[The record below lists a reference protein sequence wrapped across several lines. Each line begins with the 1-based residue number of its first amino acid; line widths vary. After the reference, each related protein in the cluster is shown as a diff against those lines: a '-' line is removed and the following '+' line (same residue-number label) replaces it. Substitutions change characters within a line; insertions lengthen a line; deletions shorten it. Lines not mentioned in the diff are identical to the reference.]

1 VEYKNRYAKLN
12 PAQRE
17 AVDQIDGPL
26 LVVAGP
32 GTGKTE
38 LLSMRVANIL
48 LQTDT
53 LPENILCLTFT
64 DSAANAMRERL
75 INIIGVNAYK
85 VSINTFHSFGTE
97 TINQNGEF
105 FYSGANF
112 KSVED
117 LSVRAILVAIFD
129 ELSHDNPLSSKMN
142 GKYTHL
148 DSAIQT
154 ISELKKSG
162 LTDEELRMILD
173 KNDLVIEKI
182 EPKLSAIFEERISKT
197 TLEKLKDILPS
208 LESLILPT
216 DVPGITPIARIMHE
230 SLVIAIQEAE
240 ENPKTTPPL
249 NRWKGEWLK
258 PDHTGKKK
266 ILKSSE
272 SQKKLRAL
280 SYVYYKYLSTMREN
294 ELYDYDDMILDVLHA
309 IETNPELKATLQEK
323 YQYIMVDEFQD
334 TNLAQ
339 MRIIYSLT
347 DNIVNEGHPNIM
359 VVGDDDQAIFS
370 FHGADIG
377 NIIHFKEAYKDV
389 KIVTLKDNYRSTS
402 PILDFSHEVIQ
413 QGSIRLENISE
424 DIDKT
429 LISNS
434 NEKPI
439 DVSMIQTE
447 SIGQERAILVS
458 NIKKDIESGENPSQI
473 TVIARMHKELVALL
487 PYFADEGINVSYERQ
502 DNILDNEIIILVEKI
517 SKIIVALQTSD
528 HRTSNVVLSEI
539 IGHPVWNFDVK
550 EIWKLSLQSYSER
563 KSWLEIMS
571 ESEVFSAFHSWLINL
586 SAKSTSYPIE
596 RILDDIIGKDK
607 VEKSD
612 YQSPIFNYYFS
623 DKKLNESPEE
633 YVMYIEAMRTLRS
646 KLKEYD
652 PLNAPTL
659 KTFIEYI
666 ELNRALGNEIRS
678 IRPKSQ
684 NQANAINL
692 MTAHKAKGLEFNN
705 VYVINVVDSNWGEKS
720 RGRSRNINY
729 PENLPIATS
738 SDSIDERIRLFF
750 VASTRAKKRFTI
762 SYSTM
767 NEVGRET
774 FVSSFLAGSSLMPE
788 KRNAEVSIQDIAEK
802 EWYQNIVNLPSATML
817 EILSPVLDNLK
828 LSPTHINNF
837 IDLERGGP
845 QHFLINNLLRF
856 PQAMSDS
863 AAYGTAIH
871 KTLQKAH
878 DHLTNFGK
886 RRPVED
892 LMTDFDDFL
901 KDQRLPE
908 NEYSKNLE
916 KGISHLQKFLSE
928 KYSTF
933 STSQKTELSFAHQQ
947 VVIDNAELNGQLD
960 LVDIDEKNKT
970 ISITD
975 YKTGKPADGW
985 KSSEA
990 YEQIK
995 LHKYRQQLMFYLLL
1009 VKNSRDYSKFKLVG
1023 EYLSFIQPDK
1033 SNSIITLE
1041 AEFSD
1046 DELANFKKL
1055 VVAIWKHIK
1064 SLDLPDVSKY
1074 DKSIKGIQQFEQD
1087 LIENKI

>member
-1 VEYKNRYAKLN
+1 VEYKKRYTKLN
-12 PAQRE
+12 PAQKV
-17 AVDQIDGPL
+17 AVDTIDGPL

-75 INIIGVNAYK
+75 INIIGANAYK
-85 VSINTFHSFGTE
+85 VSINTFHGFGTE
-97 TINQNGEF
+97 TINQNSEF
-105 FYSGANF
+105 FYSGADF

-117 LSVRAILVAIFD
+117 LSVRAILVEIFD
-129 ELSHDNPLSSKMN
+129 ELPHDNPLSSKMN

-162 LTDEELRMILD
+162 LTDEELRAILD

-197 TLEKLKDILPS
+197 TLEKLKDILPI

-216 DVPGITPIARIMHE
+216 DVPGITPIARIMHDRL
-230 SLVIAIQEAE
+230 SVAILEAE
-240 ENPKTTPPL
+240 AHPKTTPPL
-249 NRWKGEWLK
+249 TLWKGEWLK

-280 SYVYYKYLSTMREN
+280 SYVYFKYLATMREN

-323 YQYIMVDEFQD
+323 YQYVMVDEFQD

-347 DNIVNEGHPNIM
+347 DNIVNEGRPNIM

-377 NIIHFKEAYKDV
+377 NIIHFKEAYKKV
-389 KIVTLKDNYRSTS
+389 QIVTLKDNYRSTA

-413 QGSIRLENISE
+413 QGSVRLENISE

-434 NEKPI
+434 REKPI
-439 DVSMIQTE
+439 DVCLIETE

-458 NIKKDIESGENPSQI
+458 NIKKDIESGEKPNQI

-487 PYFADEGINVSYERQ
+487 PYLSDEGINVSYERQ
-502 DNILDNEIIILVEKI
+502 DNILDNEIVILVEKI
-517 SKIIVALQTSD
+517 AKIIVALQTGD

-539 IGHPVWNFDVK
+539 IGHPIWDFDVK
-550 EIWKLSLQSYSER
+550 EIWKLSLQAYTER
-563 KSWLEIMS
+563 KSWFEIMGA
-571 ESEVFSAFHSWLINL
+571 SEVFSAFQSWLIGL
-586 SAKSTSYPIE
+586 SAKSSSYPIE
-596 RILDDIIGKDK
+596 RMLDDIIGKDK
-607 VEKSD
+607 LAESD
-612 YQSPIFNYYFS
+612 YESPIFNYYFS
-623 DKKLNESPEE
+623 DKRLNESPEE
-633 YVMYIEAMRTLRS
+633 YVTYIEAMRTLRT

-652 PLNAPTL
+652 PLSTPTL
-659 KTFIEYI
+659 KTFLEYI

-684 NQANAINL
+684 NQSNAINL

-705 VYVINVVDSNWGEKS
+705 VYVINVIDSNWGEKS

-729 PENLPIATS
+729 PENLPIATN

-750 VASTRAKKRFTI
+750 VASTRAKKRLTI

-774 FVSSFLAGSSLMPE
+774 FVSSFLAGSTLIPE
-788 KRNAEVSIQDIAEK
+788 KRKANISIKDIAEK
-802 EWYQNIVNLPSATML
+802 EWYQNIVNLPTTTML
-817 EILSPVLDNLK
+817 EILSSVLDNLK
-828 LSPTHINNF
+828 LSATHINNF
-837 IDLERGGP
+837 IDIERGGP

-892 LMTDFDDFL
+892 LMTDFDTFL

-916 KGISHLQKFLSE
+916 KGISHLQTFLSE

-975 YKTGKPADGW
+975 YKTGKPANEW
-985 KSSEA
+985 KSSES

-995 LHKYRQQLMFYLLL
+995 LHKYRQQLMFYRLL
-1009 VKNSRDYSKFKLVG
+1009 VENSRDYSKFALVG
-1023 EYLSFIQPDK
+1023 EYLSFVQPDK
-1033 SNSIITLE
+1033 SNAVITLE

-1046 DELANFKKL
+1046 DELVNFTKL

-1074 DKSIKGIQQFEQD
+1074 DKSIKGILQFEQD
-1087 LIENKI
+1087 LIDNKI